1 MKICFPSLQFITE
14 TQILLLQRL
23 RGGRA
28 AGGGVQ
34 CNMFGE
40 WDPDA
45 EGQLLQRQARK

>member
-1 MKICFPSLQFITE
+1 MFAVAAIYHRA
-14 TQILLLQRL
+14 QILLLQRL

-45 EGQLLQRQARK
+45 EGQLL